1 MNDAPGSALPVLAP
15 DKTAAA
21 FKAWIR
27 RLVSDTAELEAFDAG
42 EIDAVMDRDSGCALL
57 LPEAQSALHGSRRIA
72 LSALDALPGE
82 VCVLD
87 ASGVV
92 VMANKAWRVAGAANA
107 RAGLDVRSGE
117 NFFSACRDAPESERA
132 PADAVAAG
140 LRSVLAGVRSSLR
153 FRYVCPSPRAHR
165 EFTLTMAATSEPG
178 PMNVLLTR
186 EWHSEHRQVA
196 KLDKRTS
203 GKQSRKSSVAHA
215 VPENRLLAALPSK
228 DYARLQRDLDPV
240 TIKYGEVLYEPGE
253 IMRNV
258 YFPGKSLVSLLTL
271 IEGHRALEVGLVGR
285 EGMIGARLAL
295 GANKSSVR
303 ALVQGTGTAMRMT
316 AECFLREF
324 RRSQT
329 LQRVLLQFTDRL
341 MVQVSQTAACN
352 RFHIVE
358 ARLARWLMM
367 TAERMSCATF
377 HLTHGFIA
385 DMLGVRREG
394 VTVAAI
400 ALQRRGI
407 IQYRRGNITILD
419 QPGLEAACCS
429 CYRHLQLMECESEAR
444 A

>member
-1 MNDAPGSALPVLAP
+1 MKDAAGSTGSLLAQ
-15 DKTAAA
+15 DETAAA
-21 FKAWIR
+21 FRAWIR
-27 RLVSDTAELEAFDAG
+27 RLVSGAAELEAFDAG

-57 LPEAQSALHGSRRIA
+57 LPEAQSGPHGSRRIA

-92 VMANKAWRVAGAANA
+92 VMANKAWRVSGAAQA
-107 RAGLDVRSGE
+107 RAGLDVRAGE
-117 NFFSACRDAPESERA
+117 NFFAACRDAPESERA
-132 PADAVAAG
+132 NADAVAAG
-140 LRSVLAGVRSSLR
+140 LRNVLAGLRQSLR
-153 FRYVCPSPRAHR
+153 FQYLCPSPRGLR

-186 EWHSEHRQVA
+186 EWHSEPTQA
-196 KLDKRTS
+196 
-203 GKQSRKSSVAHA
+203 GKKQFRKAAPSHA
-215 VPENRLLAALPSK
+215 VAENRLLAALPAK
-228 DYARLQRDLDPV
+228 DYARLQRDLEPV
-240 TIKYGEVLYEPGE
+240 TIRYGEVLYEPGE
-253 IMRNV
+253 VMRNV
-258 YFPGKSLVSLLTL
+258 YFPGKSLVSLLTQ
-271 IEGHRALEVGLVGR
+271 IEGHRAFEVGLVGR

-295 GANKSSVR
+295 GASKSSVR
-303 ALVQGTGTAMRMT
+303 ALVQGTGTAMRMS

-324 RRSQT
+324 RRSQP

-341 MVQVSQTAACN
+341 MVQISQTAACN
-352 RFHIVE
+352 RFHLVE

-367 TAERMSCATF
+367 TAERSSSTTF

-394 VTVAAI
+394 ITVAAI

-407 IQYRRGNITILD
+407 IRCRRGTISILD

-429 CYRHLQLMECESEAR
+429 CYRHLKLTESESG
-444 A
+444 